1 MPVPVAVT
9 HVVRE
14 RLGGTEEVAPE
25 VMQGVSAWS
34 DLAGKKKRDTS
45 GAEIVREDGNNGST
59 CVDRGRCGAGVSADD
74 GAADA
79 YKRFRGEHAVAVKNL
94 TFHYQ
99 TVDGRPVAG
108 PPQLDAM
115 SFSLEAGSCTLLI
128 GANGAGK
135 TTLLRV
141 LGGQSMVAKDAVRVL
156 GVPPF
161 HTTPLISDG
170 VLSYIGG
177 TWAQDVAFA
186 GFSVPLTGDF
196 PAGQMINSIGGVPPE
211 RKRLLLDVLD
221 IDEEWRMHRV
231 SDGQRRRV
239 QLAIGLLKP
248 FKVLLLDEVTV
259 DLDALARRSLLDFL
273 KDEARNRGATIVY
286 TTHIFDGMEQWP
298 DHLLFCAAGAVKRFA
313 PISDFPMLA
322 NGETTMLRL
331 VERWLR
337 SEKALAK
344 IKEAERAT
352 TAAADEEKPGFKY
365 AFNNGFSSGTLTT
378 SLAGSSNS
386 VLRN

>member
-1 MPVPVAVT
+1 MPVPVATT
-9 HVVRE
+9 HVKRE
-14 RLGGTEEVAPE
+14 RLGGEGEIAPE
-25 VMQGVSAWS
+25 VMQGVSSWS
-34 DLAGKKKRDTS
+34 QLGGRGRG
-45 GAEIVREDGNNGST
+45 GANANGNGTGGAIQRGST
-59 CVDRGRCGAGVSADD
+59 AMEEED
-74 GAADA
+74 AADS
-79 YKRFRGEHAVAVKNL
+79 YKRFNGQHAVVVKNL

-108 PPQLDAM
+108 PPQINDV
-115 SFSLEAGSCTLLI
+115 SFSLETGSCTLLI

-141 LGGQSMVAKDAVRVL
+141 LGGQSMVPKDAVRVL
-156 GVPPF
+156 GLPPF

-186 GFSVPLTGDF
+186 GYSVPLTGDF

-221 IDEEWRMHRV
+221 IDEDWRMHRV

-259 DLDALARRSLLDFL
+259 DLDALARRSLLNFL

-298 DHLLFCAAGAVKRFA
+298 DHLLFCAAGCVKRFA
-313 PISDFPMLA
+313 PIADFPMLA
-322 NGETTMLRL
+322 NGKMTMLKL
-331 VERWLR
+331 VEGFLR

-344 IKEAERAT
+344 IKAQRDAEEARKNGTHET
-352 TAAADEEKPGFKY
+352 KSFKY
-365 AFNNGFSSGTLTT
+365 SFNNGFSSGTLNT